1 MAYYRGDYYRGDY
14 YRGDIFK
21 SIVKGIGGA
30 VKGFVTGGPL
40 GAITGAVGAVAK
52 RPTPTQPQLPP
63 MLQLPV
69 ATQAGF
75 VGGIG
80 TAIRVGSKI
89 IPPPAR
95 RKGGARAGRGP
106 VRARRRQEAPHD
118 EPPEPEG
125 ADARNAP
132 RRGVREEGAQ
142 GCLAVRLHGR
152 AAG

>member
-89 IPPPAR
+89 IPPPCS
-95 RKGGARAGRGP
+95 P
-106 VRARRRQEAPHD
+106 ERRRSSWPGACSGEAAP
-118 EPPEPEG
+118 G
-125 ADARNAP
+125 SAAR
-132 RRGVREEGAQ
+132 
-142 GCLAVRLHGR
+142 
-152 AAG
+152 